1 MLDYYY
7 TNRDLDVRYV
17 QVLIQFLRI
26 GEIDTMNEKYH
37 AEIKIE
43 SKWVENEDIVEYDP
57 KNYKYWNPKLY
68 IENALEDTKQQITYD
83 VQLENDKFIVTELR
97 IVKGVFWEVKNGL
110 LNLF

>member
-7 TNRDLDVRYV
+7 PNRDLDVRYV

-97 IVKGVFWEVKNGL
+97 IVKGVFWEVKMAY
-110 LNLF
+110 